1 MKLLSVAA
9 MFRCSRPSL
18 VSLTLCV
25 LVTPAV
31 AAKSTLK
38 CQVGGV
44 STITRA
50 ICASPEYLAMDREI
64 VALLDRAEA
73 RFAPVDAHRLAVSQG
88 AFLKKREGCEWA
100 SHNSA
105 HPGAAVDECLRSVMD
120 ARVHALRT
128 AVDRG
133 SL

>member
-1 MKLLSVAA
+1 
-9 MFRCSRPSL
+9 MFRSPCLSL
-18 VSLTLCV
+18 VSLALCV
-25 LVTPAV
+25 FVTPA
-31 AAKSTLK
+31 AAAQSTLK
-38 CQVGGV
+38 CRVAGV
-44 STITRA
+44 SAITRT

-73 RFAPVDAHRLAVSQG
+73 RFARVDAHRLAISQG

-120 ARVHALRT
+120 ARVHALRI